1 MNLST
6 REDIE
11 APVDYVFTALSDF
24 GDFERAALRRGAE
37 VTRTDDLGAIGP
49 GAAWRAQFEMRGKPR
64 RLDVTLS
71 EFVQP
76 RRMRFDGMSKN
87 VEGELVYELHELSPR
102 RTRVLVKLEMRPLS
116 LPARIALQSLRLAK
130 KRTDA
135 KFSRHMRDFAR
146 EIENRYRGG
155 SA

>member
-71 EFVQP
+71 EYDHP
-76 RRMRFDGMSKN
+76 RRMRFDGGSKN
-87 VEGELVYELHELSPR
+87 IEGELVYELHELSPR
-102 RTRVLVKLEMRPLS
+102 RTRVIVKVEMRPLS

-130 KRTDA
+130 TRTNA
-135 KFSRHMRDFAR
+135 KFGRRVRGFVR
-146 EIENRYRGG
+146 EIEGRYRSG
-155 SA
+155 AA